1 MHDNL
6 EVDATV
12 DEMENLQSH
21 FANIIQQRIAEDP
34 DKKLKISKDY
44 EFTENP
50 MDRENIEENINAED
64 VKTLTEVFETTKENG
79 FADLEYVRVPV
90 VEESAPQEI
99 CFDIL
104 VNKLKHEPAATQ
116 CSFSCQA
123 GRGRTTLGQKCL
135 N

>member
-6 EVDATV
+6 EVDANV
-12 DEMENLQSH
+12 EEMENLQCH
-21 FANIIQQRIAEDP
+21 FANIIRERIANDL
-34 DKKLKISKDY
+34 DKKLKISKDC

-50 MDRENIEENINAED
+50 MERENIEENINAED
-64 VKTLTEVFETTKENG
+64 IKTLTEVFEATKENG
-79 FADLEYVRVPV
+79 FADFEYVRVPV

-123 GRGRTTLGQKCL
+123 GRGRTTLGQKCF